1 MILYQYLQIGE
12 NSAHV
17 LEVKASHLGN
27 DSFRVEADGVTMHVT
42 LAVYTKVN
50 AVSNT
55 IFMQLTDLYILGS
68 LLSSICS
75 DLYILG
81 CHCFLLFAPSIRI
94 EVLIFYWA

>member
-1 MILYQYLQIGE
+1 MILYQHLQIGE

-50 AVSNT
+50 AVSTT
-55 IFMQLTDLYILGS
+55 ISKQLTNLYI
-68 LLSSICS
+68 
-75 DLYILG
+75 

-94 EVLIFYWA
+94 EVLIFGWA